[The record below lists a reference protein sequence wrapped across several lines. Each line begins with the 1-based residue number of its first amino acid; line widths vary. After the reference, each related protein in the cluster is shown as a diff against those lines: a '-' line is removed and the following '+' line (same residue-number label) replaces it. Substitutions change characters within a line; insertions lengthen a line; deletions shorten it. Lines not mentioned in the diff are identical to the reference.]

1 MVALSKIFFYVP
13 NKTKKGIT
21 MYAIPL
27 NKSKKTLTTLA
38 LSVTLLAA
46 STTTFAEKY
55 NWTFQ
60 SGAQAGDSFFAIQ
73 KEWADRVGV
82 MSNGD
87 IEISLVPVNAIVAYN
102 ETLDAVGAGIIQ
114 GHIADP
120 SYFSGKDPAFAMLGN
135 LVGAWS
141 HPSQMIG
148 FMEYGGGKEVYNKL
162 VNPYGL
168 QFIGAASTGVESF
181 VSKKPIRN
189 ISDFKGIK
197 MRAPEGM
204 VQEIFA
210 AVGASPVNLPG
221 SEVYTALDKGV
232 IDAADY
238 SVFSTNQAQGLH
250 KFAKYPLY
258 PGFHSMPTLA
268 VSMNKVQWDSLSPAL
283 KEILSISVRDF
294 GYDMVQRLEMMDKD
308 SVVMAKKDS
317 SIEIIN
323 WSEEERTK
331 FRSVAQQQWQK
342 WGDRSPMASEVYTK
356 VSAYLVSQGLL
367 IE

>member
-1 MVALSKIFFYVP
+1 MNALSF
-13 NKTKKGIT
+13 KKSR
-21 MYAIPL
+21 
-27 NKSKKTLTTLA
+27 KSLA
-38 LSVTLLAA
+38 
-46 STTTFAEKY
+46 TFAISTVILATSTSTFAAKY
-55 NWTFQ
+55 SWTFQ

-73 KEWADRVGV
+73 KEWADRVGI
-82 MSNGD
+82 MSDGD
-87 IEISLVPVNAIVAYN
+87 IEISLVPVNAIVSYN
-102 ETLDAVGAGIIQ
+102 ETLDAVGTGIIQ

-181 VSKKPIRN
+181 VSTKPIRN
-189 ISDFKGIK
+189 IADFKGIK

-210 AVGASPVNLPG
+210 AVGAAPVNLPG

-268 VSMNKVQWDSLSPAL
+268 VSVNKVQWDSLSPAL
-283 KEILSISVRDF
+283 KEIVSISVRDF
-294 GYDMVQRLEMMDKD
+294 GYDMVQRLEMMDRD
-308 SVVMAKKDS
+308 SVVAAKKDP

-323 WSEEERTK
+323 WTEEERSK
-331 FRSVAQQQWQK
+331 FRSIAQQQWKK
-342 WGDRSPMASEVYTK
+342 WGERSPMASEVYSK

-367 IE
+367 AK

>member
-1 MVALSKIFFYVP
+1 MRLIIPTKIK
-13 NKTKKGIT
+13 N
-21 MYAIPL
+21 
-27 NKSKKTLTTLA
+27 SLA
-38 LSVTLLAA
+38 LVAISAALATA
-46 STTTFAEKY
+46 SGTVLAEAKY
-55 NWTFQ
+55 TWTIQ
-60 SGAQAGDSFFAIQ
+60 SGAQAGDSFYSIQ
-73 KEWADRVGV
+73 QEWAERVGV
-82 MSNGD
+82 MSDGE
-87 IEISLVPVNAIVAYN
+87 IEISLLPVNSVVAYN

-148 FMEYGGGKEVYNKL
+148 FIEYGGGKEVYNKL

-168 QFIGAASTGVESF
+168 QFLGAASTGVESF
-181 VSKKPIRN
+181 VSTKPVR
-189 ISDFKGIK
+189 SVEEFKGVK

-210 AVGASPVNLPG
+210 AVGAAPVNLPG
-221 SEVYTALDKGV
+221 SEVYTSLDKGV

-268 VSMNKVQWDSLSPAL
+268 VSVNKSQWDDLTPDL

-294 GYDMVQRLEMMDKD
+294 GYDMVQRLETLDRNA
-308 SVVMAKKDS
+308 VIEARKDS

-323 WSEEERTK
+323 WSEEERAK
-331 FRSVAQQQWQK
+331 FRSIAQKQWQQWAA
-342 WGDRSPMASEVYTK
+342 RSPMAGEVYTK
-356 VSAYLVSQGLL
+356 VSEYLVSQGLL
-367 IE
+367 AD

>member
-1 MVALSKIFFYVP
+1 MLSFI
-13 NKTKKGIT
+13 
-21 MYAIPL
+21 
-27 NKSKKTLTTLA
+27 SKKNLA
-38 LSVTLLAA
+38 ILAI
-46 STTTFAEKY
+46 STAVFSTSSAVSAADAKY
-55 NWTFQ
+55 KWTFQ

-73 KEWADRVGV
+73 QEWAKRVGV
-82 MSNGD
+82 MSQGEID
-87 IEISLVPVNAIVAYN
+87 IDLVPVNSVVAYN
-102 ETLDAVGAGIIQ
+102 ETLDAVGVGILQ

-141 HPSQMIG
+141 SPYQMFG
-148 FMEYGGGKEVYNKL
+148 FMEYGGGKEVYNQL

-181 VSKKPIRN
+181 VSKTPIR
-189 ISDFKGIK
+189 SVEDFKGIK

-204 VQEIFA
+204 VQEVFA
-210 AVGASPVNLPG
+210 SINAAPVNLPG

-250 KFAKYPLY
+250 KFAKYPLF

-268 VSMNKVQWDSLSPAL
+268 VSMNKNIWDGLSPSL
-283 KEILSISVRDF
+283 KEVLSVSVREF
-294 GYDMVQRLEMMDKD
+294 GYDMVQRLEMLDKQA
-308 SVVMAKKDS
+308 VVEAKKDS

-323 WSEEERTK
+323 WPEEERAK
-331 FRSVAQQQWQK
+331 FRGIAQKQWKK
-342 WGDRSPMASEVYTK
+342 WAERSPMAKEVYTK
-356 VSAYLVSQGLL
+356 VSAYLVSQDLL
-367 IE
+367 AK

>member
-1 MVALSKIFFYVP
+1 MNTLTLK
-13 NKTKKGIT
+13 KTKK
-21 MYAIPL
+21 AI
-27 NKSKKTLTTLA
+27 STLA
-38 LSVTLLAA
+38 ISTAILAT
-46 STTTFAEKY
+46 STTTFAATY

-60 SGAQAGDSFFAIQ
+60 SGAQAGDSFYAIQ
-73 KEWADRVGV
+73 QEWAERVGI
-82 MSNGD
+82 MSNGE
-87 IEISLVPVNAIVAYN
+87 IEISLVPVNAIVSYN

-181 VSKKPIRN
+181 VSKKPIR
-189 ISDFKGIK
+189 SVADFKGIK

-204 VQEIFA
+204 VQEVFA
-210 AVGASPVNLPG
+210 AVGAAPVNLPG

-268 VSMNKVQWDSLSPAL
+268 VSMNKVQWDSLTPAL
-283 KEILSISVRDF
+283 KEIMSISVRDF
-294 GYDMVQRLEMMDKD
+294 GYDMVQRLEMMDRD
-308 SVVMAKKDS
+308 SVVEARKDP

-323 WSEEERTK
+323 WSEEERAK
-331 FRSVAQQQWQK
+331 FRGIAQQQWKK
-342 WGDRSPMASEVYTK
+342 WADKSPMASEVYTK
-356 VSAYLVSQGLL
+356 VSEYLVSQGLL
-367 IE
+367 AK

>member
-1 MVALSKIFFYVP
+1 M
-13 NKTKKGIT
+13 KKFSLRSPARLVSSIAVSA
-21 MYAIPL
+21 AIAM
-27 NKSKKTLTTLA
+27 S
-38 LSVTLLAA
+38 SV
-46 STTTFAEKY
+46 TTFAANY

-60 SGAQAGDSFFAIQ
+60 SGAQAGDSFYAIQ
-73 KEWADRVGV
+73 KDWAERVGV
-82 MSNGD
+82 MSNGE
-87 IEISLVPVNAIVAYN
+87 INISLVPVNAIVSYN

-189 ISDFKGIK
+189 VADFKGIK

-210 AVGASPVNLPG
+210 AVGAAPVNLPG

-268 VSMNKVQWDSLSPAL
+268 VSMNKIQWDSLTPAL
-283 KEILSISVRDF
+283 KEIMSISVRDF
-294 GYDMVQRLEMMDKD
+294 GYDMIQRLEMMDKN
-308 SVVMAKKDS
+308 SVVEARKDP

-323 WSEEERTK
+323 WSEGERSK
-331 FRSVAQQQWQK
+331 FRGIAQQQWKK
-342 WGDRSPMASEVYTK
+342 WAERSPMASDVYIK
-356 VSAYLVSQGLL
+356 VSEYLISQGLL
-367 IE
+367 VK

>member
-1 MVALSKIFFYVP
+1 MNALSF
-13 NKTKKGIT
+13 KKSR
-21 MYAIPL
+21 
-27 NKSKKTLTTLA
+27 KSLA
-38 LSVTLLAA
+38 
-46 STTTFAEKY
+46 TFAISTVILATSTSTFAAKY
-55 NWTFQ
+55 SWTFQ

-73 KEWADRVGV
+73 KEWADRVGI
-82 MSNGD
+82 MSDGD
-87 IEISLVPVNAIVAYN
+87 IEISLVPVNAIVSYN
-102 ETLDAVGAGIIQ
+102 ETLDAVGTGIIQ

-181 VSKKPIRN
+181 VSTKPIRN
-189 ISDFKGIK
+189 IADFKGIK

-210 AVGASPVNLPG
+210 AVGAAPVNLPG

-268 VSMNKVQWDSLSPAL
+268 VSVNKVQWDSLSPAL
-283 KEILSISVRDF
+283 KEIVSISVRDF
-294 GYDMVQRLEMMDKD
+294 GYDMVQRLEMMDRD
-308 SVVMAKKDS
+308 SVVAAKKDP

-323 WSEEERTK
+323 WTEEERSK
-331 FRSVAQQQWQK
+331 FRSIAQQQWQK
-342 WGDRSPMASEVYTK
+342 WGERSPMASEVYSK

-367 IE
+367 AK

>member
-1 MVALSKIFFYVP
+1 MKKLSLQSPAKLVSSIAVS
-13 NKTKKGIT
+13 T
-21 MYAIPL
+21 AIAMT
-27 NKSKKTLTTLA
+27 SAT
-38 LSVTLLAA
+38 SFAA
-46 STTTFAEKY
+46 SY

-60 SGAQAGDSFFAIQ
+60 SGAQAGDSFYAIQ
-73 KEWADRVGV
+73 KDWAERVGV
-82 MSNGD
+82 MSNGE
-87 IEISLVPVNAIVAYN
+87 IEISLVPVNAIVSYN

-189 ISDFKGIK
+189 VADFKGIK

-204 VQEIFA
+204 VQEVFA
-210 AVGASPVNLPG
+210 AVSAAPVNLPG

-258 PGFHSMPTLA
+258 PGFHSMPMLA
-268 VSMNKVQWDSLSPAL
+268 VSMNKAQWDSLTPAL
-283 KEILSISVRDF
+283 KEIMSISVRDF

-308 SVVMAKKDS
+308 SIVEAKQDP

-323 WSEEERTK
+323 WSEEERAK
-331 FRSVAQQQWQK
+331 FRGIAQQQWKK
-342 WGDRSPMASEVYTK
+342 WAERSPMASDVYTK
-356 VSAYLVSQGLL
+356 VSEYLTSQGLL
-367 IE
+367 AK